1 MVLSKISIS
10 AWAHPDVLSLIS
22 LFKDNTKRMVNP
34 TLKISEVWND
44 ISMQLSHKGVTKKK
58 NQFVEKKMEQLENK
72 VCI

>member
-1 MVLSKISIS
+1 MY
-10 AWAHPDVLSLIS
+10 DQ
-22 LFKDNTKRMVNP
+22 
-34 TLKISEVWND
+34 